1 MKGLKIKQPLDF
13 SSFWGFFSVCI
24 RHCNFD
30 MEAMGEKS
38 KAGTKVRIFL
48 IFHFLPHFGVLKFYK
63 KKNYWFTRQKKTGNL
78 NLPTA
83 FLVDVKR
90 FYEIEFKIVGLE
102 GVSTTQC
109 HVGVSGGPPLPLW
122 LGFLCLDQC
131 FQGYSIE
138 TESHKRWSWWENN
151 EYIC

>member
-63 KKNYWFTRQKKTGNL
+63 KKNYGFTRQKKTGNL

-90 FYEIEFKIVGLE
+90 FYEIEFIKIVGLE
-102 GVSTTQC
+102 LGSCVNTVTC
-109 HVGVSGGPPLPLW
+109 RRLGASGGPPLPLW
-122 LGFLCLDQC
+122 LGFLCFDQC
-131 FQGYSIE
+131 LQRLF
-138 TESHKRWSWWENN
+138 N
-151 EYIC
+151 